1 MLIQTVIKELRKTN
15 EEVGIEGEGVDSRR
29 HD

>member
-1 MLIQTVIKELRKTN
+1 MHIQTVIKELRKTN
-15 EEVGIEGEGVDSRR
+15 KEVSIEGEGAGSRS